1 MTMPAATS
9 HSPRCYLGWAVERP
23 DHPLYVQYGGTEAE
37 AWKIAL
43 GWPSPEEVEHAKA
56 SGGRAFQIEIREV
69 KT

>member
-1 MTMPAATS
+1 
-9 HSPRCYLGWAVERP
+9 
-23 DHPLYVQYGGTEAE
+23 VQYGGTEAE